1 MQETS
6 LTNRR
11 LIIFLSISGL
21 FLTIL
26 STIYFYDRKPLYLSW
41 LMLTPMISVLFTRIL
56 TKEGLKNIYIKP
68 FFKRNKK
75 YYVWAYLLTPI
86 IAFSGAVV
94 YFLLFPD
101 QLNVLGSKFAF
112 QNDLQSTSEY
122 VKSLLTVLP
131 LCILVN
137 PLGGLLS
144 CLGEEFAWRGYLL
157 PKLTEKF
164 APIKA
169 ITLTGLIWGI
179 WHAPII
185 LMGFNYGKK
194 HTLLGVVMMIIFCI
208 AINAI
213 LSYLF
218 IKTNSIWVV
227 VVAHSAVNAID
238 NYSPAY
244 LFTSMSSQ
252 PNLLIG
258 PNLVGIIGG
267 MGFLVVAFFCYQYFY
282 RLSKF

>member
-1 MQETS
+1 MQENK
-6 LTNRR
+6 LTRRR
-11 LIIFLSISGL
+11 LIIFMSISGL
-21 FLTIL
+21 FLTLL
-26 STIYFYDRKPLYLSW
+26 STIYFYDRNPLYLSW
-41 LMLTPMISVLFTRIL
+41 LMFTPMISVLVTRLL
-56 TKEGLKNIYIKP
+56 TKEGFKNIHLKP
-68 FFKRNKK
+68 LFKRNKK
-75 YYVWAYLLTPI
+75 YYAWAYLLPPI
-86 IAFSGAVV
+86 VAFSGAVV

-101 QLNVLGSKFAF
+101 QLDILGSKFAY
-112 QNDLQSTSEY
+112 QNELQSTSEY
-122 VKSLLTVLP
+122 VKSLLMVLP

-157 PKLTEKF
+157 PKLAEIFK
-164 APIKA
+164 PVKA
-169 ITLTGLIWGI
+169 VTLTGLIWGI

-185 LMGFNYGKK
+185 FMGFNYGEN
-194 HTLLGVVMMIIFCI
+194 HTLLGVVMMIVFCI

-227 VVAHSAVNAID
+227 VLAHSAVNAID
-238 NYSPAY
+238 NYSPVY
-244 LFTSMSSQ
+244 LFTSMSSH
-252 PNLLIG
+252 PNLLLG

-282 RLSKF
+282 RVSKI